1 MDFDKEARKIDRG
14 ILFVYIILSFIFIV
28 GVFYK

>member
-14 ILFVYIILSFIFIV
+14 ILFVYIILSFIFIA

>member
-1 MDFDKEARKIDRG
+1 MDFDKQAKKIDRG
-14 ILFVYIILSFIFIV
+14 ILFVYIILSIIFIA